1 MTEVVSHAAET
12 GIAPAS
18 EQTPV
23 PPPVVRTA
31 LLSTRRLAALFPEP
45 ALDSDGRPES
55 SGLDRASAA
64 LRRRARLLWTR
75 ALFRLGRVVPTRQG
89 LVQLRMKLRL
99 TLLRLRHARR
109 LRP

>member
-1 MTEVVSHAAET
+1 MTEVASHTPET
-12 GIAPAS
+12 GLARAS
-18 EQTPV
+18 EPM
-23 PPPVVRTA
+23 PVRTA

-45 ALDSDGRPES
+45 TLDSEGRSES
-55 SGLDRASAA
+55 SGLDCAVAS
-64 LRRRARLLWTR
+64 LQRRARLFWTR
-75 ALFRLGRVVPTRQG
+75 TVFRFGWVPSARRG